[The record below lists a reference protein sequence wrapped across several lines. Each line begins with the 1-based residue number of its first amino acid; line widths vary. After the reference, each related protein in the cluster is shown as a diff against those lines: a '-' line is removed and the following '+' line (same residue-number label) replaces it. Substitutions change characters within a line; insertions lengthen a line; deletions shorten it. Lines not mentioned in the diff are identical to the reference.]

1 MKLKKPDEPEANVD
15 MTPMI
20 DCVFQ
25 LLIFFMVC
33 ATMSKVDQTPEVKLP
48 IAPKAAIPEAENL
61 RGRGVINVVPLGT
74 AVGAGAT
81 SEDRPFIIYGQVVD
95 EPGLVT
101 AIAERRKTE
110 PDLRIYMR
118 VDKNAEFKTVKRAI
132 RACANAGVFDIIF
145 GAFQSES
152 AAGGPS

>member
-33 ATMSKVDQTPEVKLP
+33 ATMSKVDQTPEVVLP
-48 IAPKAAIPEAENL
+48 IAPKAAIPDNPV
-61 RGRGVINVVPLGT
+61 GRGVVNIVPLGT
-74 AVGAGAT
+74 PVGDGAT
-81 SEDRPFIIYGQVVD
+81 SEDKPFIIAGQVTD
-95 EPGLVT
+95 EPGLVK
-101 AIAERRKTE
+101 AISDRLKTE
-110 PDLRIYMR
+110 PNLRIYMR
-118 VDKNAEFKTVKRAI
+118 VDRNAEFKTVKCAI

-152 AAGGPS
+152 AGGGS